1 MFSNS
6 YIIYLVP
13 LGVFALVVAFSQ
25 YVQQIINSKRTMVL
39 NRLQS
44 RYFTSTSFNF
54 EEEDVLNQPFLQRT
68 VGYLLS
74 RLAASLSDI
83 TPDRIQQTY
92 ERKLE
97 RSGNPRSM
105 KPGELLAWQS
115 IAALATMVVS
125 YILLLRVGY
134 PHFSAATLA
143 LLLTI
148 LVAYLPLFFLSVR
161 ATQRQSEIRR
171 RLPEMMDMMVIS
183 VEAGMAFD
191 IALARIVEKYHGAI
205 SDEFKQALREMNL
218 GKARKEA
225 LKDLASRVDLP
236 ELSGLV
242 NAVIQS
248 EQLGVGI
255 GGVLRLQADL
265 IRDRRQQWVEEMAM
279 KAPIKMLF
287 PIAFLIF
294 PAIFVVLLGPA
305 FLGIRKAL
313 GS

>member
-1 MFSNS
+1 MFSNTLTV
-6 YIIYLVP
+6 YLVP
-13 LGVFALVVAFSQ
+13 LGVFATIFALSR
-25 YVQQIINSKRTMVL
+25 YLQQNLNSKRNRVM

-44 RYFTSTSFNF
+44 RYFTSASINF
-54 EEEDVLNQPFLQRT
+54 EEEDVLNQPFLKRT
-68 VGYLLS
+68 VGYLLG
-74 RLAASLSDI
+74 RLASSLSDI
-83 TPDRIQQTY
+83 TPARIQQTY

-97 RSGNPRSM
+97 KAGNPRNM

-115 IAALATMVVS
+115 IIALVAMVVS
-125 YILLLRVGY
+125 YIIFIKIGY

-143 LLLTI
+143 LVMTI
-148 LVAYLPLFFLSVR
+148 LVAYLPLFFLSVMT
-161 ATQRQSEIRR
+161 TQRQSEIRR

-191 IALARIVEKYHGAI
+191 IALSRIVEKYPGAI
-205 SDEFKQALREMNL
+205 SEEFKQALREMNL
-218 GKARKEA
+218 GKARKDA

-248 EQLGVGI
+248 EQLGVGL

-265 IRDRRQQWVEEMAM
+265 IRDRRQQWIEEMAM
-279 KAPIKMLF
+279 KAPVKMLF

-294 PAIFVVLLGPA
+294 PAIFIVLLGPA
-305 FLGIRKAL
+305 FLSIRKVM
-313 GS
+313 GM